1 MSANYKKLGDYI
13 TQRREKNTAINLPI
27 CGVCR
32 EGLIPPKQQDA
43 DISLYNVFYKN
54 DFIFNPARMELNSIT
69 LNTEYDKAI
78 CSSLYEI
85 FYINDTSKLLPEFLF
100 VQLKTDN
107 FVRFCE
113 FQGQGSVREYCRFAN
128 ISEYPVIVPD
138 LKEQQKIVDAY
149 NSITKRIKIKQKI
162 NEKLIQNSIMQLEKN
177 IGKTML
183 LNSTKQDV
191 NEVRKKLESN
201 WNLVTIK
208 DFCVDIKSGSTP
220 SRAESSYWANG
231 TVLWLKSGEVHNNIT
246 INCEEKITEQ
256 ALEETSVKLLPKD
269 TVLMAMY
276 GVTASEVGY
285 LNIEATTNQA
295 ICGMICKDKR
305 KSAYLYFALLQNQKK
320 ISSLA
325 NGGAQ
330 SNLSK
335 EIIENFFIIVPDFAL
350 LDKLGLDKIIQTLK
364 LNYMEIDK
372 LQKLKQ
378 LVISRIS
385 NV

>member
-138 LKEQQKIVDAY
+138 LKEQEKIVNTY
-149 NSITKRIKIKQKI
+149 NAITKRIQLKQKI
-162 NEKLIQNSIMQLEKN
+162 NENLEKTAQCLFENVFKHELQKEEISFTDVIDLLGGGTPSTAEKAYWSGN
-177 IGKTML
+177 IPFFAPADIDKYVYCFKTEKTLTEEGLDNCSSKLYPKNTTFVTCRGTVGKLALAGTPMAMNQSCYAL
-183 LNSTKQDV
+183 KDKNGQYPFFTYSFAKFTV
-191 NEVRKKLESN
+191 SKLKNKASGAVFSA
-201 WNLVTIK
+201 LVTK
-208 DFCVDIKSGSTP
+208 DF
-220 SRAESSYWANG
+220 EM
-231 TVLWLKSGEVHNNIT
+231 
-246 INCEEKITEQ
+246 EKVFNPN
-256 ALEETSVKLLPKD
+256 LEKMKEDET
-269 TVLMAMY
+269 
-276 GVTASEVGY
+276 
-285 LNIEATTNQA
+285 
-295 ICGMICKDKR
+295 
-305 KSAYLYFALLQNQKK
+305 KSASIFKN
-320 ISSLA
+320 ISS
-325 NGGAQ
+325 NE
-330 SNLSK
+330 K
-335 EIIENFFIIVPDFAL
+335 EIFI
-350 LDKLGLDKIIQTLK
+350 
-364 LNYMEIDK
+364 
-372 LQKLKQ
+372 LQELKQ

-385 NV
+385 GM

>member
-43 DISLYNVFYKN
+43 DIALYNVFYKN

-138 LKEQQKIVDAY
+138 LKEQEKIVKNY
-149 NSITKRIKIKQKI
+149 NAITKRIQLKQKI
-162 NEKLIQNSIMQLEKN
+162 NENLEKTAQTIYKKMFVEDADEKWETKQLGDIINCFDSQRIPLSEEERANIKGFFPYYGAMSIVDYINRYIFDGDYILFSEDGINVVDEQGHPALQFLHGKFWLNNHAHILQGNDIISNELLYLQLKNTNVRHLVTGAAQPKINQKNMNSIELIIADKITTVEINKIIKPLFN
-177 IGKTML
+177 YIA
-183 LNSTKQDV
+183 V
-191 NEVRKKLESN
+191 NE
-201 WNLVTIK
+201 
-208 DFCVDIKSGSTP
+208 
-220 SRAESSYWANG
+220 
-231 TVLWLKSGEVHNNIT
+231 
-246 INCEEKITEQ
+246 
-256 ALEETSVKLLPKD
+256 
-269 TVLMAMY
+269 
-276 GVTASEVGY
+276 
-285 LNIEATTNQA
+285 
-295 ICGMICKDKR
+295 
-305 KSAYLYFALLQNQKK
+305 
-320 ISSLA
+320 
-325 NGGAQ
+325 
-330 SNLSK
+330 K
-335 EIIENFFIIVPDFAL
+335 EIA
-350 LDKLGLDKIIQTLK
+350 
-364 LNYMEIDK
+364 K

-385 NV
+385 GM

>member
-1 MSANYKKLGDYI
+1 MKTDYKKLGDYI

-138 LKEQQKIVDAY
+138 LKEQEKIVNTY
-149 NSITKRIKIKQKI
+149 NAITKRIQIKQKI
-162 NEKLIQNSIMQLEKN
+162 NENLEKTAQCLFEELTKDKEPNGKLEDIASITMGQSPDGDSYNENGKGMIFYQGKSDFGFRFVSERVYTNQPTRVAKENDILLSVRAPVGVINITLKDCCIGRGLAAVSSKLNQNSFLFYTLKSQDSAFEIYNGEGTVFGSINSEGLKNLE
-177 IGKTML
+177 I
-183 LNSTKQDV
+183 V
-191 NEVRKKLESN
+191 IPNEKEISK
-201 WNLVTIK
+201 
-208 DFCVDIKSGSTP
+208 F
-220 SRAESSYWANG
+220 ESS
-231 TVLWLKSGEVHNNIT
+231 VSKIDEQIKNN
-246 INCEEKITEQ
+246 E
-256 ALEETSVKLLPKD
+256 LELVKL
-269 TVLMAMY
+269 
-276 GVTASEVGY
+276 
-285 LNIEATTNQA
+285 NQ
-295 ICGMICKDKR
+295 
-305 KSAYLYFALLQNQKK
+305 
-320 ISSLA
+320 
-325 NGGAQ
+325 
-330 SNLSK
+330 
-335 EIIENFFIIVPDFAL
+335 
-350 LDKLGLDKIIQTLK
+350 
-364 LNYMEIDK
+364 
-372 LQKLKQ
+372 LKQ
-378 LVISRIS
+378 LVVLQISRR
-385 NV
+385 

>member
-1 MSANYKKLGDYI
+1 MSANYKKLGDFI
-13 TQRREKNTAINLPI
+13 TQRREKNTTNNLPI

-138 LKEQQKIVDAY
+138 LKEQEKIVNTY
-149 NSITKRIKIKQKI
+149 NAITKRIHLKQKI
-162 NEKLIQNSIMQLEKN
+162 NENLEKTAQCLFDKYYEKADLEN
-177 IGKTML
+177 TVLSNVI
-183 LNSTKQDV
+183 DV
-191 NEVRKKLESN
+191 RDGTHDSPVFLPEGYP
-201 WNLVTIK
+201 LVTSQNLSPFYINKNETNKISEEDYNKINERSLVETNDILMSMIGTVGNISLVTDEKVNFAIK
-208 DFCVDIKSGSTP
+208 NVALLKTSKSMEYRNWVLCFLKSRVFTTWINETLTGSTQQYV
-220 SRAESSYWANG
+220 S
-231 TVLWLKSGEVHNNIT
+231 LGEIRKISFKVPAVKDLEIFNLAVDRI
-246 INCEEKITEQ
+246 INMIIKETTE
-256 ALEETSVKLLPKD
+256 LVKLQ
-269 TVLMAMY
+269 
-276 GVTASEVGY
+276 E
-285 LNIEATTNQA
+285 
-295 ICGMICKDKR
+295 
-305 KSAYLYFALLQNQKK
+305 F
-320 ISSLA
+320 
-325 NGGAQ
+325 
-330 SNLSK
+330 
-335 EIIENFFIIVPDFAL
+335 
-350 LDKLGLDKIIQTLK
+350 
-364 LNYMEIDK
+364 
-372 LQKLKQ
+372 KQ

-385 NV
+385 GM